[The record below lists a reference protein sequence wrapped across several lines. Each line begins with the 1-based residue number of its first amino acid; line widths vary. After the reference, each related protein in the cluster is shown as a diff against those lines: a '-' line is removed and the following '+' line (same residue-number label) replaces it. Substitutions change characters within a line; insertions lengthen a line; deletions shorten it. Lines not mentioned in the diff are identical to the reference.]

1 MVEIRGQIIE
11 DGPLAHQIHVVSSI
25 RQFLIL
31 EFGQV
36 LIQEFFDFLV
46 LALLVDEDV
55 ATSVISER
63 FFCVVRYRLNYFL
76 SDFLTKVIDIPF
88 LDSVP
93 VIDETSEEG
102 GLVKPNMGGHEVF
115 EGEAVG
121 LLLVLVR
128 DRSQSLPIILFEL
141 FDIFIC

>member
-1 MVEIRGQIIE
+1 MVN
-11 DGPLAHQIHVVSSI
+11 
-25 RQFLIL
+25 
-31 EFGQV
+31 
-36 LIQEFFDFLV
+36 
-46 LALLVDEDV
+46 EDV
-55 ATSVISER
+55 ATSVISEW

-76 SDFLTKVIDIPF
+76 SDFLSNVIDIPF
-88 LDSVP
+88 LNSVP

-121 LLLVLVR
+121 LLLVFIR

-141 FDIFIC
+141 LDIFCC